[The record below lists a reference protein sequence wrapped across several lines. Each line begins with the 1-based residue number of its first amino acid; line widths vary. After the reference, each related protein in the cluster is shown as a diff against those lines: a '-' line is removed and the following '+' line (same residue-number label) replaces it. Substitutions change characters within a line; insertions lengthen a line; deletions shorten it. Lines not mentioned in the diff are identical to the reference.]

1 LDEQYF
7 ASLRVVATISVMG
20 AGSMASDLLR
30 LKVGRA
36 R

>member
-1 LDEQYF
+1 
-7 ASLRVVATISVMG
+7 VVATISVMG